1 MTVKATPFN
10 ERNIPFQTEADA
22 LLDFRFGSKPEVQR
36 GPRNVRCWGESGS
49 RFWEAGGL
57 LLAVVSIDRRNTLI
71 FDVTKK
77 ECWNELQTSDLF
89 YE

>member
-1 MTVKATPFN
+1 LT
-10 ERNIPFQTEADA
+10 
-22 LLDFRFGSKPEVQR
+22 
-36 GPRNVRCWGESGS
+36 
-49 RFWEAGGL
+49 
-57 LLAVVSIDRRNTLI
+57 VVSIDRRNTLI